1 MNNTK
6 TLAIVAIFMAATLVV
21 GTFAATATTQTAL
34 AYQKKNRG
42 GSQENSKDGNT
53 VTLQACKQD
62 ATESG
67 FDNSL
72 AQECQ
77 NVICTHPSAGA
88 TCVNDPSEVT
98 PPTPATGTLLVKKVV
113 KCDDKITVDGCENA
127 KFNIKVTDTNP
138 VPSSFVLGNGGT
150 QLVTLGAGS
159 TYTVSEP
166 NHSGFTVKFSGD
178 CPTGTIA
185 PGDHKTCTIT
195 NTEEKE

>member
-42 GSQENSKDGNT
+42 GSQENSRDGNT

-77 NVICTHPSAGA
+77 NVICTHPGNNA
-88 TCVNDPSEVT
+88 TCVQEGAATTKT
-98 PPTPATGTLLVKKVV
+98 PPVKLTCEQCIRNHLNDAQIKVLLGIANKATLGEVCDILHTGTQHDIQDLFISILGPNLPGSEAEAALIIQCLL
-113 KCDDKITVDGCENA
+113 D
-127 KFNIKVTDTNP
+127 
-138 VPSSFVLGNGGT
+138 
-150 QLVTLGAGS
+150 AGI
-159 TYTVSEP
+159 V
-166 NHSGFTVKFSGD
+166 F
-178 CPTGTIA
+178 
-185 PGDHKTCTIT
+185 KTP
-195 NTEEKE
+195 